1 MKNLSGFLTSGPSD
15 AQNNGRHANDDSSEG
30 TEESDQK
37 SADMASRHS
46 KQGLYGEVIQKRIQM
61 WRRLRMLHV
70 TNRT

>member
-46 KQGLYGEVIQKRIQM
+46 KQGLYMVR
-61 WRRLRMLHV
+61 
-70 TNRT
+70 